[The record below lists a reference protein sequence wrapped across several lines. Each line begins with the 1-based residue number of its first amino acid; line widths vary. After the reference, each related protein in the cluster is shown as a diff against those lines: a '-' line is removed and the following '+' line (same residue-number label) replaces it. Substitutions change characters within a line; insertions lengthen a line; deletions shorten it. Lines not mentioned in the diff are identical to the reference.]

1 MAGLRINLDADLTR
15 FTQLVKQIQKVRV
28 ELGKLSTASPSYDK
42 LYKEFKRIKGELDE
56 MKKKFAEIQTA
67 LAQVDIASS
76 IVKQSET
83 IRHETDETSK
93 HFEDYADSL
102 NAVKKQ
108 VAALQKEYYAL
119 EESERNSS
127 VGQAKLKQWAALN
140 AQLKVTADSMRDVAK
155 VEENAIKVYKS
166 AEGSLVQ
173 LRKQLS
179 MLNFQ
184 YDNLSRDLRNGA
196 TGKELL
202 IQIQAVTN
210 ELNSAEQAT
219 GRFQRSVGHYATAYN
234 GLNAQV
240 QMLARE
246 LPSLAVS
253 MNTFFLAISNNFPML
268 IDEIQKARIELAKL
282 RAEGKEGTPIWKQLT
297 KSLLGWNTALVV
309 GLTLLSNYGTE
320 IGDWIKQLFDSKE
333 KLDLL
338 KEALKSY
345 NEAIIEGEKNAQGQ
359 IVELEL
365 LYKAATDAAEGTDTR
380 TKAIKKLQDQY
391 PDYFEGMNNEIF
403 LAGKAKT
410 AYDNLTQSILANAKA
425 RAAEGKLVEN
435 YSQIIDLEGKITSE
449 YVKRDEAQ
457 RKLDEEIEKRNKINR
472 EAEPDL
478 YAAQQIGVGIA
489 LSEVEKFDKIIAEYR
504 REIYN
509 LNKVNQDI
517 KNGIKIS
524 DLLFSPDSDSGE
536 DGGNGE
542 KAYNDAYQRGKSI
555 LKAEQNIKDAILR
568 SQLDAQKMAIDIME
582 EGNAKELAQINANY
596 DAKIAEIQKRERE
609 LLQTLQDAEYE
620 AWKAANPDYK
630 KKGLQFVPTIV
641 DIPTEHRN
649 NFDTEYS
656 SAYQKQQNDINKLL
670 QSTLNKYQDYNKQRE
685 QLVKSFNEEM
695 EFLNSQRT
703 EQNSEEI
710 DRAIE
715 VAKKKL
721 KEGLKGIR
729 DEMEKEFAGQE
740 NTFLKM
746 LYGDISQM
754 GFSDLSN
761 LISQARQLN
770 DYLSGK
776 GDKEGITFIS
786 KEQLEAIE
794 KSPADLEKLR
804 KALDKLL
811 GTGKKENKWEEIF
824 ETFKKGFASLKS
836 AKDFKEIS
844 GAIGTISNAASSAT
858 GEVANLFEA
867 MGKTSAAD
875 AISGVESAM
884 NAISNIG
891 QGFAKGGIVDGIA
904 AAVGEAANF
913 IGKAFAANSRHKKA
927 LEAIM
932 NETIDQQREYNLL
945 LLEQNLLYEKAS
957 TIFGVDAYSKAKNA
971 VINMKDSVKSLN
983 KELTDGEYGSWIT
996 NIERTFLKRANQY
1009 IGSAL
1014 ALKDQYAGLANVE
1027 IKTGHKKTGLFGWG
1041 KGKDVYSSV
1050 LDVYPQLIKANGEFD
1065 KSLAETIINTRTM
1078 SDESKAALQYMI
1090 DLAQQA
1096 EDAYSEL
1103 NDYMTDIFGDLG
1115 NSMTDALVNAFVSGT
1130 DAARAFTESVSSML
1144 ETLSKQMI
1152 YSVTLAPVMEQAQ
1165 SKMLDVMK
1173 NTDLSDEQRFNQWTI
1188 ILDNLVD
1195 DALAQQSKA
1204 ERLMEEYQKI
1214 AANKGFDILSN
1225 SSSSSQE
1232 ASKKGFATASQDSID
1247 ELNGRFT
1254 ALQIA
1259 GEEIKNQSIEQ
1270 TRLLDSINSILLNIE
1285 PSLDSFSIPDLSLNR
1300 EALNSSFAA
1309 DIAMRAESN
1318 AQLQAAIVNLTGE
1331 VQTIKNNVSEMLTF
1345 SAEDRI
1351 NQQTI
1356 ADNSSNLNKNLPK
1369 ITQTLDG
1376 IKQNTNGLS
1385 RR

>member
-1 MAGLRINLDADLTR
+1 MAGLRVNLDADLTR
-15 FTQLVKQIQKVRV
+15 FTQLVKQIQKVRA

-166 AEGSLVQ
+166 AEGSLAQ

-210 ELNSAEQAT
+210 ELSLAEQAS
-219 GRFQRSVGHYATAYN
+219 GRFQRSVGHYATAYD
-234 GLNAQV
+234 GLRTQV
-240 QMLARE
+240 NMLARE

-253 MNTFFLAISNNFPML
+253 MNTFFLAISNNLPML
-268 IDEIQKARIELAKL
+268 IDEIQRSRAELAKL
-282 RAEGKEGTPIWKQLT
+282 RAEGKEGTPVWKQLT
-297 KSLLGWNTALVV
+297 KSLLSWNTALVV
-309 GLTLLSNYGTE
+309 GLTLLSNYGSE
-320 IGDWIKQLFDSKE
+320 IGEWVKKLFDSKE
-333 KLDLL
+333 KLDIL

-391 PDYFEGMNNEIF
+391 PDYFEGMNKEAF
-403 LAGKAKT
+403 LAGEAKT
-410 AYDNLTQSILANAKA
+410 AYDNLTQSILDYAQAQAIKNK
-425 RAAEGKLVEN
+425 VSEN
-435 YSQIIDLEGKITSE
+435 FEKIIDIDAKIA
-449 YVKRDEAQ
+449 EAQ
-457 RKLDEEIEKRNKINR
+457 
-472 EAEPDL
+472 
-478 YAAQQIGVGIA
+478 
-489 LSEVEKFDKIIAEYR
+489 AEYNR
-504 REIYN
+504 LAIESNNSLNFISSGLDAKKAQEQLKIYN
-509 LNKVNQDI
+509 EAKEEREKLIESNKKLEESFNAGAFLFTPNNQNNTGSNY
-517 KNGIKIS
+517 K
-524 DLLFSPDSDSGE
+524 DSYQQQ
-536 DGGNGE
+536 
-542 KAYNDAYQRGKSI
+542 KAVLKAQNNIQDSI
-555 LKAEQNIKDAILR
+555 LK
-568 SQLDAQKMAIDIME
+568 SQLEAQKMTINIME

-641 DIPTEHRN
+641 DIPSEHRN
-649 NFDTEYS
+649 NFDAEYS
-656 SAYQKQQNDINKLL
+656 SAYQKQQNEINKLL

-685 QLVKSFNEEM
+685 QLVKSFNKEM
-695 EFLNSQRT
+695 KFLNSQRT
-703 EQNSEEI
+703 EQNSEDI

-715 VAKKKL
+715 VAKKQL

-746 LYGDISQM
+746 LYGDISLM

-776 GDKEGITFIS
+776 GDKEEITFIS

-844 GAIGTISNAASSAT
+844 GAIGTISNAASSAA

-891 QGFAKGGIVDGIA
+891 QGFAKGGIVGGIA
-904 AAVGEAANF
+904 SAVGEAANL

-957 TIFGVDAYSKAKNA
+957 TIFGVDIYSKAKNA

-983 KELTDGEYGSWIT
+983 KELTGGEYGNWLTSIT
-996 NIERTFLKRANQY
+996 RKLLKGANLY
-1009 IGSAL
+1009 EGSTL
-1014 ALKDQYAGLANVE
+1014 ALKDQYAGLANIE

-1041 KGKDVYSSV
+1041 KGKDIYSSV

-1096 EDAYSEL
+1096 EDAYDEL

-1115 NSMTDALVNAFVSGT
+1115 NSMSDALVDAFSNGT
-1130 DAARAFTESVSSML
+1130 DAAKAFTNSVSSML
-1144 ETLSKQMI
+1144 ETLAKQMV
-1152 YSVTLAPVMEQAQ
+1152 YSVTLAPIMEKAQ

-1173 NTDLSDEQRFNQWTI
+1173 DTGLSDEERFTQWTN
-1188 ILDNLVD
+1188 ILNNLVD
-1195 DALAQQSKA
+1195 DAIGQQNLAN
-1204 ERLMEEYQKI
+1204 RLLSEYQDI
-1214 AANKGFDILSN
+1214 AESKGFDILSN
-1225 SSSSSQE
+1225 TSTSSQE
-1232 ASKKGFATASQDSID
+1232 SSKKGFGTEMTHEDAG
-1247 ELNGRFT
+1247 ELSGRFT

-1259 GEEIKNQSIEQ
+1259 GEEIKNQSVEQ

-1285 PSLDSFSIPDLSLNR
+1285 PSQTSVGIPNLSSTIDGLR
-1300 EALNSSFAA
+1300 EGFAT
-1309 DIAMRAESN
+1309 DIAMRSESN

-1331 VQTIKNNVSEMLTF
+1331 VQAIKNNVGEMLTN
-1345 SAEDRI
+1345 SVEDKL

-1356 ADNSSNLNKNLPK
+1356 AENSSNLNKNLPK
-1369 ITQTLDG
+1369 ITQALDG
-1376 IKQNTNGLS
+1376 IKQNTSGLS

>member
-1 MAGLRINLDADLTR
+1 M
-15 FTQLVKQIQKVRV
+15 
-28 ELGKLSTASPSYDK
+28 
-42 LYKEFKRIKGELDE
+42 
-56 MKKKFAEIQTA
+56 
-67 LAQVDIASS
+67 
-76 IVKQSET
+76 
-83 IRHETDETSK
+83 
-93 HFEDYADSL
+93 
-102 NAVKKQ
+102 
-108 VAALQKEYYAL
+108 
-119 EESERNSS
+119 
-127 VGQAKLKQWAALN
+127 
-140 AQLKVTADSMRDVAK
+140 
-155 VEENAIKVYKS
+155 
-166 AEGSLVQ
+166 
-173 LRKQLS
+173 
-179 MLNFQ
+179 
-184 YDNLSRDLRNGA
+184 
-196 TGKELL
+196 
-202 IQIQAVTN
+202 
-210 ELNSAEQAT
+210 
-219 GRFQRSVGHYATAYN
+219 
-234 GLNAQV
+234 
-240 QMLARE
+240 
-246 LPSLAVS
+246 
-253 MNTFFLAISNNFPML
+253 
-268 IDEIQKARIELAKL
+268 
-282 RAEGKEGTPIWKQLT
+282 
-297 KSLLGWNTALVV
+297 VV

-524 DLLFSPDSDSGE
+524 DLLFSPDSESGE

-844 GAIGTISNAASSAT
+844 GAIGTISNAASSAA

-891 QGFAKGGIVDGIA
+891 QGFAKGGIVGGIA

>member
-524 DLLFSPDSDSGE
+524 DLLFSPDSESGE

-844 GAIGTISNAASSAT
+844 GAIGTISNAASSAA

-891 QGFAKGGIVDGIA
+891 QGFAKGGIVGGIA

>member
-234 GLNAQV
+234 GLNVQV

-282 RAEGKEGTPIWKQLT
+282 RAEGKEGTPVWKQLT

-320 IGDWIKQLFDSKE
+320 IADWIKQLFDSRE
-333 KLDLL
+333 KLDIL

-380 TKAIKKLQDQY
+380 AKAIKKLQDQY
-391 PDYFEGMNNEIF
+391 PDYFEGMNKEAF

-524 DLLFSPDSDSGE
+524 DLLFPPDSDSDE

-542 KAYNDAYQRGKSI
+542 KAYNDAYQRGKSL
-555 LKAEQNIKDAILR
+555 LKAEQNIKDAILK
-568 SQLDAQKMAIDIME
+568 SQLDAQKIAIDIME

-761 LISQARQLN
+761 LISQARHLN

-844 GAIGTISNAASSAT
+844 GAIGTISNAASSAA

-891 QGFAKGGIVDGIA
+891 QGFAKGEIVGGIA

-996 NIERTFLKRANQY
+996 NIERKFLKRANQY

-1173 NTDLSDEQRFNQWTI
+1173 NTDLSDEQRFNQWTT

-1204 ERLMEEYQKI
+1204 EKLMEEYQKI

-1225 SSSSSQE
+1225 TSSSSQE

-1285 PSLDSFSIPDLSLNR
+1285 PLQDSFSIPDLSLNR

>member
-15 FTQLVKQIQKVRV
+15 FTQLVKQIQKVRA

-67 LAQVDIASS
+67 LAQVDIASG

-108 VAALQKEYYAL
+108 VTALQKEYYAL

-210 ELNSAEQAT
+210 ELSLAEQAS
-219 GRFQRSVGHYATAYN
+219 GRFQRSVGHYATAYD
-234 GLNAQV
+234 GLRTQV
-240 QMLARE
+240 NMLARE

-253 MNTFFLAISNNFPML
+253 MNTFFLAISNNLPML
-268 IDEIQKARIELAKL
+268 IDEIQRSRAELAKL
-282 RAEGKEGTPIWKQLT
+282 RAEGKEGTPVWKQLT
-297 KSLLGWNTALVV
+297 KSLLSWNTALVV
-309 GLTLLSNYGTE
+309 GLTLLSNYGSE
-320 IGDWIKQLFDSKE
+320 IGEWVKKLFDSKE
-333 KLDLL
+333 KLDIL
-338 KEALKSY
+338 KEALKNY
-345 NEAIIEGEKNAQGQ
+345 NEATLKGKKNAQDQ
-359 IVELEL
+359 LVELKF
-365 LYKAATDAAEGTDTR
+365 LYKAAIDAADGTDTR
-380 TKAIKKLQDQY
+380 TKAIKKLQSLY
-391 PDYFEGMNNEIF
+391 PDYFEGMNKEAF
-403 LAGKAKT
+403 LAGEAKT
-410 AYDNLTQSILANAKA
+410 AYDNLTQSILDYAQAQAIKNK
-425 RAAEGKLVEN
+425 VSEN
-435 YSQIIDLEGKITSE
+435 FEKIIDIDAKIA
-449 YVKRDEAQ
+449 EAQ
-457 RKLDEEIEKRNKINR
+457 
-472 EAEPDL
+472 
-478 YAAQQIGVGIA
+478 
-489 LSEVEKFDKIIAEYR
+489 AEYNR
-504 REIYN
+504 LAIESNNSLNFISSGLDAKKAQEQLKIYN
-509 LNKVNQDI
+509 EAKEEREKLIESNKKLEESFNAGAFLFTPNNQNNTGSNY
-517 KNGIKIS
+517 K
-524 DLLFSPDSDSGE
+524 DSYQQQ
-536 DGGNGE
+536 
-542 KAYNDAYQRGKSI
+542 KAVLKAQNNIQDSI
-555 LKAEQNIKDAILR
+555 LK
-568 SQLDAQKMAIDIME
+568 SQLEAQKMTINIME

-641 DIPTEHRN
+641 DIPSEHRN
-649 NFDTEYS
+649 NFDAEYS
-656 SAYQKQQNDINKLL
+656 SAYQKQQNEINKLL

-685 QLVKSFNEEM
+685 QLVKSFNKEM
-695 EFLNSQRT
+695 KFLNSQRT
-703 EQNSEEI
+703 EQNSEDI

-715 VAKKKL
+715 VAKKQL

-746 LYGDISQM
+746 LYGDISLM

-776 GDKEGITFIS
+776 GDKEEITFIS

-844 GAIGTISNAASSAT
+844 GAIGTISNAASSAA

-884 NAISNIG
+884 NTISNIG
-891 QGFAKGGIVDGIA
+891 QGFAKGGIVGGIA
-904 AAVGEAANF
+904 SAVGEAANL

-932 NETIDQQREYNLL
+932 NETIDRQREYNLL

-957 TIFGVDAYSKAKNA
+957 TIFGVDIYSKAKSA

-983 KELTDGEYGSWIT
+983 KELTGGEYGNWLTSIT
-996 NIERTFLKRANQY
+996 RELLKGANLY
-1009 IGSAL
+1009 EGSTL
-1014 ALKDQYAGLANVE
+1014 ALKDQYAGLANIE

-1041 KGKDVYSSV
+1041 KGKDIYSSV

-1096 EDAYSEL
+1096 EDAYDEL

-1115 NSMTDALVNAFVSGT
+1115 NSMSDALVDAFSNGT
-1130 DAARAFTESVSSML
+1130 DAAKAFTDSVSSML
-1144 ETLSKQMI
+1144 ETLAKQMV
-1152 YSVTLAPVMEQAQ
+1152 YSVTLAPIMEKAQ

-1173 NTDLSDEQRFNQWTI
+1173 DTGLSDEERFTQWTN
-1188 ILDNLVD
+1188 ILNNLVD
-1195 DALAQQSKA
+1195 DAIGQQDLAN
-1204 ERLMEEYQKI
+1204 RLLSEYQDI
-1214 AANKGFDILSN
+1214 AESKGFDILSN
-1225 SSSSSQE
+1225 TSTSSQE
-1232 ASKKGFATASQDSID
+1232 SSKKGFGTEMTHEDAG
-1247 ELNGRFT
+1247 ELSGRFT

-1259 GEEIKNQSIEQ
+1259 GEEIKNQSVEQ

-1285 PSLDSFSIPDLSLNR
+1285 PSQDSFSITDPSLSR

-1309 DIAMRAESN
+1309 DIAMKAESN

-1331 VQTIKNNVSEMLTF
+1331 VQAIKNNVGEMLTN
-1345 SAEDRI
+1345 SVEDRL

-1356 ADNSSNLNKNLPK
+1356 AENSSNLNKNLPK
-1369 ITQTLDG
+1369 ITQALDG
-1376 IKQNTNGLS
+1376 IKQNTSGLS
-1385 RR
+1385 HR

>member
-15 FTQLVKQIQKVRV
+15 FTQLVKQIQKVRA

-333 KLDLL
+333 KLDIL

-345 NEAIIEGEKNAQGQ
+345 NEAIIEGKKNAQDQ
-359 IVELEL
+359 IVELKM
-365 LYKAATDAAEGTDTR
+365 LYKAATDAAESTDTR
-380 TKAIKKLQDQY
+380 SKAIKKLQDQY
-391 PDYFEGMNNEIF
+391 PDYFEGMNNEAF

-410 AYDNLTQSILANAKA
+410 AYDNLTQSILDYAQAQAIKN
-425 RAAEGKLVEN
+425 RITEN
-435 YSQIIDLEGKITSE
+435 
-449 YVKRDEAQ
+449 
-457 RKLDEEIEKRNKINR
+457 
-472 EAEPDL
+472 
-478 YAAQQIGVGIA
+478 
-489 LSEVEKFDKIIAEYR
+489 FDKIIDLDTKIAEAQAEYNR
-504 REIYN
+504 LAIESNNSLNFVSSGLIAKKAQEQLKIYREAKEEREKLIES
-509 LNKVNQDI
+509 NKKLEEGFNASAFLFTPNSI
-517 KNGIKIS
+517 KTNDNSYS
-524 DLLFSPDSDSGE
+524 DV
-536 DGGNGE
+536 
-542 KAYNDAYQRGKSI
+542 YQRGKSI
-555 LKAEQNIKDAILR
+555 LKAEQNIKDAILK

-630 KKGLQFVPTIV
+630 KKGLQFIPTIV

-844 GAIGTISNAASSAT
+844 GAIGTISNAASSAA

-891 QGFAKGGIVDGIA
+891 QGFAKGGIVGGIA

-983 KELTDGEYGSWIT
+983 KELTDGEYGSWTT
-996 NIERTFLKRANQY
+996 NIERKLLKRANQY

-1285 PSLDSFSIPDLSLNR
+1285 PSQDSFSIPDLSLNR

>member
-1 MAGLRINLDADLTR
+1 MAGLRVNLDADLTR
-15 FTQLVKQIQKVRV
+15 FTQLVKQIQKVRA

-166 AEGSLVQ
+166 AERSLAQ
-173 LRKQLS
+173 IRMLLS

-210 ELNSAEQAT
+210 ELSLAEQAS
-219 GRFQRSVGHYATAYN
+219 GRFQRSVGHYATAYD
-234 GLNAQV
+234 GLRTQV
-240 QMLARE
+240 NMLARE

-253 MNTFFLAISNNFPML
+253 MNTFFLAISNNLPML
-268 IDEIQKARIELAKL
+268 IDEIQRSRAELAKL
-282 RAEGKEGTPIWKQLT
+282 RAEGKEGTPVWKQLT
-297 KSLLGWNTALVV
+297 KSLLSWNTALVV
-309 GLTLLSNYGTE
+309 GLTLLSNYGSE
-320 IGDWIKQLFDSKE
+320 IGEWVKKLFDSKE
-333 KLDLL
+333 KLDIL

-391 PDYFEGMNNEIF
+391 PDYFEGMNKEAF
-403 LAGKAKT
+403 LAGEAKT
-410 AYDNLTQSILANAKA
+410 AYDNLTQSILDYAQAQAIKNK
-425 RAAEGKLVEN
+425 VSEN
-435 YSQIIDLEGKITSE
+435 FEKIIDIDAKIA
-449 YVKRDEAQ
+449 EAQ
-457 RKLDEEIEKRNKINR
+457 
-472 EAEPDL
+472 
-478 YAAQQIGVGIA
+478 
-489 LSEVEKFDKIIAEYR
+489 AEYNR
-504 REIYN
+504 LAIESNNSLNFISSGLDAKKAQEQLKIYN
-509 LNKVNQDI
+509 EAKEEREKLIESNKKLEESFNAGAFLFTPNNQNNTGSNY
-517 KNGIKIS
+517 K
-524 DLLFSPDSDSGE
+524 DSYQQQ
-536 DGGNGE
+536 
-542 KAYNDAYQRGKSI
+542 KAVLKAQNNIQDSI
-555 LKAEQNIKDAILR
+555 LK
-568 SQLDAQKMAIDIME
+568 SQLEAQKMTINIME

-641 DIPTEHRN
+641 DIPSEHRN
-649 NFDTEYS
+649 NFDAEYS
-656 SAYQKQQNDINKLL
+656 SAYQKQQNEINKLL

-685 QLVKSFNEEM
+685 QLVKSFNKEM
-695 EFLNSQRT
+695 KFLNSQRT
-703 EQNSEEI
+703 EQNSEDI

-715 VAKKKL
+715 VAKKQL

-746 LYGDISQM
+746 LYGDISLM

-776 GDKEGITFIS
+776 GDKEEITFIS

-844 GAIGTISNAASSAT
+844 GAIGTISNAASSAA

-891 QGFAKGGIVDGIA
+891 QGFAKGGIVGGIA
-904 AAVGEAANF
+904 SAVGEAANL

-957 TIFGVDAYSKAKNA
+957 TIFGVDIYSKAKNA

-983 KELTDGEYGSWIT
+983 KELTGGEYGNWLTSIT
-996 NIERTFLKRANQY
+996 RKLLKGANLY
-1009 IGSAL
+1009 EGSTL
-1014 ALKDQYAGLANVE
+1014 ALKDQYAGLANIE

-1041 KGKDVYSSV
+1041 KGKDIYSSV

-1096 EDAYSEL
+1096 EDAYDEL

-1115 NSMTDALVNAFVSGT
+1115 NSMSDALVDAFSNGT
-1130 DAARAFTESVSSML
+1130 DAAKAFTNSVSSML
-1144 ETLSKQMI
+1144 ETLAKQMV
-1152 YSVTLAPVMEQAQ
+1152 YSVTLAPIMEKAQ

-1173 NTDLSDEQRFNQWTI
+1173 DTGLSDEERFTQWTN
-1188 ILDNLVD
+1188 ILNNLVD
-1195 DALAQQSKA
+1195 DAIGQQNLAN
-1204 ERLMEEYQKI
+1204 RLLSEYQDI
-1214 AANKGFDILSN
+1214 AESKGFDILSN
-1225 SSSSSQE
+1225 TSTSSQE
-1232 ASKKGFATASQDSID
+1232 SSKKGFGTEMTHEDAG
-1247 ELNGRFT
+1247 ELSGRFT

-1259 GEEIKNQSIEQ
+1259 GEEIKNQSVEQ

-1285 PSLDSFSIPDLSLNR
+1285 PSQTSVGIPNLSSTIDGLR
-1300 EALNSSFAA
+1300 EGFAT
-1309 DIAMRAESN
+1309 DIAMRSESN

-1331 VQTIKNNVSEMLTF
+1331 VQAIKNNVGEMLTN
-1345 SAEDRI
+1345 SVEDKL

-1356 ADNSSNLNKNLPK
+1356 AENSSNLNKNLPK
-1369 ITQTLDG
+1369 ITQALDG
-1376 IKQNTNGLS
+1376 IKQNTSGLS

>member
-15 FTQLVKQIQKVRV
+15 FTQLVKQIQKVRA

-108 VAALQKEYYAL
+108 VTALQKEYYAL

-140 AQLKVTADSMRDVAK
+140 AQLKVAADSMRDVAK

-219 GRFQRSVGHYATAYN
+219 GRFQRTVGHYATAYN

-240 QMLARE
+240 QMLVRE

-253 MNTFFLAISNNFPML
+253 MNTFFLSISNNYPML

-282 RAEGKEGTPIWKQLT
+282 RAEGKEGTPVWKQLT

-333 KLDLL
+333 KLDIL

-345 NEAIIEGEKNAQGQ
+345 NEAIIEGKKNAQDQ

-391 PDYFEGMNNEIF
+391 PDYFEGMNNEAF

-524 DLLFSPDSDSGE
+524 DLLFSPDSESSE

-542 KAYNDAYQRGKSI
+542 KAYNNAYQRDKSL
-555 LKAEQNIKDAILR
+555 LKAEQNIKDAILK

-641 DIPTEHRN
+641 DLPTEHRN

-804 KALDKLL
+804 KALDKLI

-844 GAIGTISNAASSAT
+844 GAIGTISSAASSAA

-891 QGFAKGGIVDGIA
+891 QGFAKGGIVGGIA

-983 KELTDGEYGSWIT
+983 KELTDGEYGSWAT
-996 NIERTFLKRANQY
+996 NIARKLLKGANQY

-1285 PSLDSFSIPDLSLNR
+1285 PSQDSFSIPDLSLNR

-1331 VQTIKNNVSEMLTF
+1331 VQTIKNNVSEMLTY
-1345 SAEDRI
+1345 SVEVMAD
-1351 NQQTI
+1351 QQTI
-1356 ADNSSNLNKNLPK
+1356 AESSSALKKNLPK
-1369 ITQTLDG
+1369 ITQALDG
-1376 IKQNTNGLS
+1376 IEQNTSGLS
-1385 RR
+1385 HR

>member
-15 FTQLVKQIQKVRV
+15 FTQLVKQIQKVRA

-127 VGQAKLKQWAALN
+127 VGQAKLKQWASLN

-282 RAEGKEGTPIWKQLT
+282 RAEGKEGTPVWKQLT
-297 KSLLGWNTALVV
+297 KSLLGWNTTLVV

-380 TKAIKKLQDQY
+380 AKAIKKLQDQY
-391 PDYFEGMNNEIF
+391 PDYFEGMNKEAF

-457 RKLDEEIEKRNKINR
+457 IKLDEEIEKRNKINR

-524 DLLFSPDSDSGE
+524 DLLFPPDSDSDE

-542 KAYNDAYQRGKSI
+542 KAYNDAYQRGKSL
-555 LKAEQNIKDAILR
+555 LKAEQNIKDAILK
-568 SQLDAQKMAIDIME
+568 SQLDAQKIAIDIME

-641 DIPTEHRN
+641 DIPSEHRN
-649 NFDTEYS
+649 NFDAEYS
-656 SAYQKQQNDINKLL
+656 SAYQKQQNEINKLL

-710 DRAIE
+710 DRAIK

-729 DEMEKEFAGQE
+729 DEMEKEFVGQE

-754 GFSDLSN
+754 GFSGLSN

-824 ETFKKGFASLKS
+824 ETFKKGFASLKN
-836 AKDFKEIS
+836 AKDFKEKS
-844 GAIGTISNAASSAT
+844 GAIDTISNAASSAA

-875 AISGVESAM
+875 AISGVEIAM

-891 QGFAKGGIVDGIA
+891 QGFAKGGIVGGIA
-904 AAVGEAANF
+904 SAVGEAANL

-957 TIFGVDAYSKAKNA
+957 TIFGVDIYSKAKNA

-996 NIERTFLKRANQY
+996 NIERKFLKRANQY

-1173 NTDLSDEQRFNQWTI
+1173 NTDLSDEQRFNQWTT

-1204 ERLMEEYQKI
+1204 EKLMEEYQKI

-1259 GEEIKNQSIEQ
+1259 GEEIKNQSVEQ

-1285 PSLDSFSIPDLSLNR
+1285 PSQDSFSIPDLSLNR

-1351 NQQTI
+1351 DQQTI
-1356 ADNSSNLNKNLPK
+1356 AENSSNLNKNLPK
-1369 ITQTLDG
+1369 ITQALDG

>member
-1 MAGLRINLDADLTR
+1 MAGLRVNLDADLTR
-15 FTQLVKQIQKVRV
+15 FTQLVKQIQKVRA

-166 AEGSLVQ
+166 AEGSLAQ

-210 ELNSAEQAT
+210 ELSLAEQAS
-219 GRFQRSVGHYATAYN
+219 GRFQRSVGHYATAYD
-234 GLNAQV
+234 GLRTQV
-240 QMLARE
+240 NMLARE

-253 MNTFFLAISNNFPML
+253 MNTFFLAISNNLPML
-268 IDEIQKARIELAKL
+268 IDEIQRSRAELAKL
-282 RAEGKEGTPIWKQLT
+282 RAEGKEGTPVWKQLT
-297 KSLLGWNTALVV
+297 KSLLSWNTALVV
-309 GLTLLSNYGTE
+309 GLTLLSNYGSE
-320 IGDWIKQLFDSKE
+320 IGEWVKKLFDSKE
-333 KLDLL
+333 KLDIL

-391 PDYFEGMNNEIF
+391 PDYFEGMNKEAF
-403 LAGKAKT
+403 LAGEAKT
-410 AYDNLTQSILANAKA
+410 AYDNLTQSILDYAQAQAIKNK
-425 RAAEGKLVEN
+425 VSEN
-435 YSQIIDLEGKITSE
+435 FEKIIDIDAKIA
-449 YVKRDEAQ
+449 EAQ
-457 RKLDEEIEKRNKINR
+457 
-472 EAEPDL
+472 
-478 YAAQQIGVGIA
+478 
-489 LSEVEKFDKIIAEYR
+489 AEYNR
-504 REIYN
+504 LAIESNNSLNFISSGLDAKKAQEQLKIYN
-509 LNKVNQDI
+509 EAKEEREKLIESNKKLEESFNAGAFLFTPNNQNNTGSNY
-517 KNGIKIS
+517 K
-524 DLLFSPDSDSGE
+524 DSYQQQ
-536 DGGNGE
+536 
-542 KAYNDAYQRGKSI
+542 KAVLKAQNNIQDSI
-555 LKAEQNIKDAILR
+555 LK
-568 SQLDAQKMAIDIME
+568 SQLEAQKMTINIME

-641 DIPTEHRN
+641 DIPSEHRN
-649 NFDTEYS
+649 NFDAEYS
-656 SAYQKQQNDINKLL
+656 SAYQKQQNEINKLL

-685 QLVKSFNEEM
+685 QLVKSFNKEM
-695 EFLNSQRT
+695 KFLNSQRT
-703 EQNSEEI
+703 EQNSEDI

-715 VAKKKL
+715 VAKKQL

-746 LYGDISQM
+746 LYGDISLM

-776 GDKEGITFIS
+776 GDKEEITFIS

-844 GAIGTISNAASSAT
+844 GAIGTISNAASSAA

-891 QGFAKGGIVDGIA
+891 QGFAKGGIVGGIA
-904 AAVGEAANF
+904 SAVGEAANL

-957 TIFGVDAYSKAKNA
+957 TIFGVDIYSKAKNA

-983 KELTDGEYGSWIT
+983 KELTGGEYGNWLTSIT
-996 NIERTFLKRANQY
+996 RKLLKGANLY
-1009 IGSAL
+1009 EGSTL
-1014 ALKDQYAGLANVE
+1014 ALKDQYAGLANIE

-1041 KGKDVYSSV
+1041 KGKDIYSSV

-1096 EDAYSEL
+1096 EDAYDEL

-1115 NSMTDALVNAFVSGT
+1115 NSMSDALVDAFSNGT
-1130 DAARAFTESVSSML
+1130 DAAKAFTNSVSSML
-1144 ETLSKQMI
+1144 ETLAKQMV
-1152 YSVTLAPVMEQAQ
+1152 YSVTLAPIMEKAQ

-1173 NTDLSDEQRFNQWTI
+1173 DTGLSDEERFTQWTN
-1188 ILDNLVD
+1188 ILNNLVD
-1195 DALAQQSKA
+1195 DAIGQQNLAN
-1204 ERLMEEYQKI
+1204 RLLSEYQDI
-1214 AANKGFDILSN
+1214 AESKGFDILSN
-1225 SSSSSQE
+1225 TSTSSQE
-1232 ASKKGFATASQDSID
+1232 SSKKGFGTEMTHEDAG
-1247 ELNGRFT
+1247 ELSGRFT

-1259 GEEIKNQSIEQ
+1259 GEEIKNQSVEQ

-1285 PSLDSFSIPDLSLNR
+1285 PSQTSVGIPNLSSTIDGLR
-1300 EALNSSFAA
+1300 EGFAT
-1309 DIAMRAESN
+1309 DIAMRSESN

-1331 VQTIKNNVSEMLTF
+1331 VQAIKNNVGEMLTN
-1345 SAEDRI
+1345 SVEDKL

-1356 ADNSSNLNKNLPK
+1356 AENSSNLNKNLPK
-1369 ITQTLDG
+1369 ITQALDG
-1376 IKQNTNGLS
+1376 TVHHFV
-1385 RR
+1385 

>member
-1 MAGLRINLDADLTR
+1 
-15 FTQLVKQIQKVRV
+15 
-28 ELGKLSTASPSYDK
+28 
-42 LYKEFKRIKGELDE
+42 
-56 MKKKFAEIQTA
+56 
-67 LAQVDIASS
+67 
-76 IVKQSET
+76 
-83 IRHETDETSK
+83 
-93 HFEDYADSL
+93 
-102 NAVKKQ
+102 
-108 VAALQKEYYAL
+108 
-119 EESERNSS
+119 
-127 VGQAKLKQWAALN
+127 
-140 AQLKVTADSMRDVAK
+140 
-155 VEENAIKVYKS
+155 
-166 AEGSLVQ
+166 
-173 LRKQLS
+173 
-179 MLNFQ
+179 
-184 YDNLSRDLRNGA
+184 
-196 TGKELL
+196 
-202 IQIQAVTN
+202 
-210 ELNSAEQAT
+210 
-219 GRFQRSVGHYATAYN
+219 
-234 GLNAQV
+234 
-240 QMLARE
+240 
-246 LPSLAVS
+246 
-253 MNTFFLAISNNFPML
+253 
-268 IDEIQKARIELAKL
+268 
-282 RAEGKEGTPIWKQLT
+282 
-297 KSLLGWNTALVV
+297 
-309 GLTLLSNYGTE
+309 
-320 IGDWIKQLFDSKE
+320 
-333 KLDLL
+333 
-338 KEALKSY
+338 
-345 NEAIIEGEKNAQGQ
+345 
-359 IVELEL
+359 
-365 LYKAATDAAEGTDTR
+365 
-380 TKAIKKLQDQY
+380 
-391 PDYFEGMNNEIF
+391 
-403 LAGKAKT
+403 
-410 AYDNLTQSILANAKA
+410 
-425 RAAEGKLVEN
+425 
-435 YSQIIDLEGKITSE
+435 
-449 YVKRDEAQ
+449 
-457 RKLDEEIEKRNKINR
+457 
-472 EAEPDL
+472 
-478 YAAQQIGVGIA
+478 
-489 LSEVEKFDKIIAEYR
+489 
-504 REIYN
+504 
-509 LNKVNQDI
+509 
-517 KNGIKIS
+517 
-524 DLLFSPDSDSGE
+524 
-536 DGGNGE
+536 
-542 KAYNDAYQRGKSI
+542 
-555 LKAEQNIKDAILR
+555 
-568 SQLDAQKMAIDIME
+568 ME

-609 LLQTLQDAEYE
+609 LLQTLQDVEYE

-649 NFDTEYS
+649 TFDAEYS
-656 SAYQKQQNDINKLL
+656 SAYQEQQNDISKLL

-685 QLVKSFNEEM
+685 QLVKSFNEDIES
-695 EFLNSQRT
+695 LNSQRT

-721 KEGLKGIR
+721 KEGLKGIQ

-844 GAIGTISNAASSAT
+844 GAIGTISNAASLAA

-891 QGFAKGGIVDGIA
+891 QGFAKGGIVGGIA

-983 KELTDGEYGSWIT
+983 KELTGGEYGNWLTSIT
-996 NIERTFLKRANQY
+996 RELLKGANLY
-1009 IGSAL
+1009 EGSTL
-1014 ALKDQYAGLANVE
+1014 ALKDQYAGLANIE

-1041 KGKDVYSSV
+1041 KGKDIYSSV

-1096 EDAYSEL
+1096 EDAYDEL

-1115 NSMTDALVNAFVSGT
+1115 NSMSDALVDAFSNGT
-1130 DAARAFTESVSSML
+1130 DAAKAFTDSVSSML
-1144 ETLSKQMI
+1144 ETLAKQMV
-1152 YSVTLAPVMEQAQ
+1152 YSVTLAPIMEKAQ

-1173 NTDLSDEQRFNQWTI
+1173 DTGLSDEERFTQWAN
-1188 ILDNLVD
+1188 ILNNLVD
-1195 DALAQQSKA
+1195 DAIGQQDLAN
-1204 ERLMEEYQKI
+1204 RLLSEYQDI
-1214 AANKGFDILSN
+1214 AESKGFDILSN
-1225 SSSSSQE
+1225 TSTSSQE
-1232 ASKKGFATASQDSID
+1232 SSKKGFATMSQDSAD

-1259 GEEIKNQSIEQ
+1259 GDEIKNQSVEQ

-1285 PSLDSFSIPDLSLNR
+1285 PSETSVSIPNLSNTIDGLR
-1300 EALNSSFAA
+1300 EGFAT
-1309 DIAMRAESN
+1309 DIAMRSESN

-1331 VQTIKNNVSEMLTF
+1331 VQTIKNNVSEMLTI
-1345 SAEDRI
+1345 STEDRLD
-1351 NQQTI
+1351 QQTI
-1356 ADNSSNLNKNLPK
+1356 AENSSNLNKNLPK
-1369 ITQTLDG
+1369 ITQALDG
-1376 IKQNTNGLS
+1376 IKQNTSGLS
-1385 RR
+1385 HR